1 MSAPMPSPLPITP
14 PPPAVETCQ
23 RTDRRFLVLPEG
35 EMIRRTDHC
44 TQADMPQGA
53 FITPVVCHGFP
64 VRSTAVSGL
73 RYLRPL
79 L

>member
-1 MSAPMPSPLPITP
+1 MSAPMPTPILPT
-14 PPPAVETCQ
+14 PPAVETCN
-23 RTDRRFLVLPEG
+23 RTGRRFIVLPEG
-35 EMIRRTDHC
+35 EMIRSTDHC

-64 VRSTAVSGL
+64 VRHASVTGL

>member
-1 MSAPMPSPLPITP
+1 
-14 PPPAVETCQ
+14 
-23 RTDRRFLVLPEG
+23 
-35 EMIRRTDHC
+35 MIRSTDHC

-64 VRSTAVSGL
+64 VRSIALSGL

>member
-1 MSAPMPSPLPITP
+1 MPPHILPTL
-14 PPPAVETCQ
+14 PPPAVETCN
-23 RTDRRFLVLPEG
+23 RTGRRFLVLPEG
-35 EMIRRTDHC
+35 EMIRSTDHC

-64 VRSTAVSGL
+64 VRSIALSGL

>member
-1 MSAPMPSPLPITP
+1 MPPFLP
-14 PPPAVETCQ
+14 PPYPPNLPPPQLETCH
-23 RTDRRFLVLPEG
+23 RTGRRFLVLPEG
-35 EMIRRTDHC
+35 EMIRPTDHC

-64 VRSTAVSGL
+64 VRSIALSGL

>member
-1 MSAPMPSPLPITP
+1 MPPSILPAPPSL
-14 PPPAVETCQ
+14 AVETCN
-23 RTDRRFLVLPEG
+23 RTGRRFLVLPEG
-35 EMIRRTDHC
+35 EMIHPTDHC

-64 VRSTAVSGL
+64 VRSAAVSGL

>member
-1 MSAPMPSPLPITP
+1 MSTAMPPPILPAP
-14 PPPAVETCQ
+14 PPPEVETCQ
-23 RTDRRFLVLPEG
+23 RTGRRFLVLPEG
-35 EMIRRTDHC
+35 EMIRPTDHC

-53 FITPVVCHGFP
+53 FITPVVCHGFA

>member
-1 MSAPMPSPLPITP
+1 MP
-14 PPPAVETCQ
+14 PPILPAPPSPAVEMCN
-23 RTDRRFLVLPEG
+23 RTGRRFIVLPEG
-35 EMIRRTDHC
+35 EMIRPTDHC

-64 VRSTAVSGL
+64 VRSIALSGL

>member
-1 MSAPMPSPLPITP
+1 MPPPILPAP
-14 PPPAVETCQ
+14 PPPDIETCN
-23 RTDRRFLVLPEG
+23 RTGRQFMVLPEG
-35 EMIRRTDHC
+35 EMIRSTDHC

-64 VRSTAVSGL
+64 VRSATVSGL

>member
-1 MSAPMPSPLPITP
+1 MP
-14 PPPAVETCQ
+14 PPILPTLPPSDIETCN
-23 RTDRRFLVLPEG
+23 RTGRRFIVLPEG
-35 EMIRRTDHC
+35 EMIRPTDHC

-64 VRSTAVSGL
+64 VRSIALSGL

>member
-1 MSAPMPSPLPITP
+1 M
-14 PPPAVETCQ
+14 
-23 RTDRRFLVLPEG
+23 VLPEG
-35 EMIRRTDHC
+35 EMIRPTDHC

-64 VRSTAVSGL
+64 VRSATVSGL

>member
-1 MSAPMPSPLPITP
+1 MPPPILPAP
-14 PPPAVETCQ
+14 PPPAVETCN
-23 RTDRRFLVLPEG
+23 RTGRQFMVLPEG
-35 EMIRRTDHC
+35 ERIRPTDHC

-64 VRSTAVSGL
+64 VRSATVSGL

>member
-1 MSAPMPSPLPITP
+1 MSTVMPPPIFPSPPHPQL
-14 PPPAVETCQ
+14 ETCA
-23 RTDRRFLVLPEG
+23 RTGRRFMVLPEG
-35 EMIRRTDHC
+35 EMIRPTDHC

-53 FITPVVCHGFP
+53 FITPVACYGFP

>member
-1 MSAPMPSPLPITP
+1 MPPPLLPAP
-14 PPPAVETCQ
+14 PPPAVETCH
-23 RTDRRFLVLPEG
+23 RTGRRFLVLPEG
-35 EMIRRTDHC
+35 EMIRATDHC
-44 TQADMPQGA
+44 TQAGMPQGA